1 MRTIFTFTLLL
12 SVILPWSSFAGSGP
26 SHLSAGSGGS
36 VADRMLIGF
45 RGGVNFTLPM
55 PVKRFS
61 VIQNLDGTQTDQGR
75 KDYGAFYKN
84 PGYQY
89 GFSVLYRIN
98 GKMLLSLEPT
108 FASYVIKYETK
119 SVWNDAGDNGNRI
132 EINTAY
138 ADRLKY
144 FEIPLELRVEMG
156 SGQIRPYLAAGLL
169 YGIRTGAMAN
179 AESEVV
185 QYIDDVAIDLENTH
199 AAGDVSGNF
208 IHSRLAV
215 FPGAG
220 VFVDLGGIVLY
231 GEADYYFGLHNV
243 VDESAR
249 YLNQQ
254 TVGSSYDVPD
264 NLKPDNL
271 AIQIGIL
278 FRIGS
283 GGSSGGSSSGK
294 GKGSAVPCP
303 VIKLKR

>member
-1 MRTIFTFTLLL
+1 M
-12 SVILPWSSFAGSGP
+12 
-26 SHLSAGSGGS
+26 
-36 VADRMLIGF
+36 ADRMLIGF

-61 VIQNLDGTQTDQGR
+61 VIQNLDGTQTEQGR

-89 GFSVLYRIN
+89 GFSVLYRLN
-98 GKMLLSLEPT
+98 SRMLLSLEPT

-138 ADRLKY
+138 TDRLKY
-144 FEIPLELRVEMG
+144 FEIPLEMRYELG
-156 SGQIRPYLAAGLL
+156 TGQMRPYLAGGVV
-169 YGIRTGAMAN
+169 YGIRTGAAAN
-179 AESEVV
+179 AEAEVV
-185 QYIDDVAIDLENTH
+185 QYVDDVAIDLENTH
-199 AAGDVSGNF
+199 AAGNVPGNY
-208 IHSRLAV
+208 IHSRLVV

-220 VFVDLGGIVLY
+220 FFYDLGGIVLY
-231 GEADYYFGLHNV
+231 AEADYYFGLHNI

-249 YLNQQ
+249 FSNQQ

-271 AIQIGIL
+271 VINVGVL

-283 GGSSGGSSSGK
+283 GGLSGGSGSGK
-294 GKGSAVPCP
+294 GKGAAVPCP